1 MTSADEDKSDSVDDG
16 EGEFVIEKNVRK
28 AIIALELLTSKVVK
42 KDISTEHIV
51 ESLLD
56 QLSTMRII
64 LGNVLSYSELSQ
76 SKSRIEKLLR

>member
-1 MTSADEDKSDSVDDG
+1 MTSADEDKSDSADDV

-28 AIIALELLTSKVVK
+28 AIITLELLTTKVVK